1 MLPISQECG
10 ESAAHGRARPMRHRF
25 AEPAQPYPHM
35 MIPATEMWVAKTE
48 TALQSSPN
56 GIQTAL
62 SPGCFG

>member
-1 MLPISQECG
+1 
-10 ESAAHGRARPMRHRF
+10 MRHRF